1 MARLPRMAPRLT
13 AARPVLIASS
23 AVTPV
28 RVDPATGQ
36 RRAWADKGSR
46 HERGY
51 DAAWVR
57 TTKRILKRDN
67 YLCQECLRQGR
78 MTPLKVR
85 PRDHAV
91 DHIIPKAQ
99 GGGNEDSNL
108 QSLCAP
114 CHDAKTARE
123 RRY

>member
-1 MARLPRMAPRLT
+1 MGKLPRLAPRLN
-13 AARPVLIASS
+13 ALRPVLRAKTS
-23 AVTPV
+23 APLPV
-28 RVDPATGQ
+28 DEATGQ
-36 RRAWADKGSR
+36 RKAWADKGSR
-46 HERGY
+46 HDRGY
-51 DAAWVR
+51 DAAWVK

-67 YLCQECLRQGR
+67 YMCQECLRQGR

-99 GGGNEDSNL
+99 GGGDEDGNL

-114 CHDAKTARE
+114 CHQVKTAHEKRG
-123 RRY
+123 